1 MAIFTGLLTGKILFT
16 CSYYSGVYKDSLNC
30 ILIISLCV
38 FYKIIRDPYVIL
50 STPTVTC
57 FVGFF
62 IAGDVR
68 CQHWSKDC
76 VFVLDTK
83 K

>member
-1 MAIFTGLLTGKILFT
+1 MEVFTGLFTGKILVT
-16 CSYYSGVYKDSLNC
+16 CSYYSSVHKDRLNC
-30 ILIISLCV
+30 VVVRSLCV
-38 FYKIIRDPYVIL
+38 FYEIVRGPYVNL

-62 IAGDVR
+62 IAADVR

-76 VFVLDTK
+76 VFVLDAK